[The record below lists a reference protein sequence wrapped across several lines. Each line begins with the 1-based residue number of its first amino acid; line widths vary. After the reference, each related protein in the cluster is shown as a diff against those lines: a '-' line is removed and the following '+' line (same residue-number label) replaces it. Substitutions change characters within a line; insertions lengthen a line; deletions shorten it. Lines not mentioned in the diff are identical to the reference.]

1 LHNSFETNNVFFRK
15 FRYTILNFAY
25 KGTSLERS
33 GNSLYYKIVF
43 IITATVFVVITFY
56 NFFYTISLPTDE
68 NIFAEPISKYYVVR
82 NIPGINKNE
91 QINVGDLIIKLDDKY
106 IDSIGQINQYI
117 FDKTSQSSII
127 LTVFCFKEH
136 KSKNVVV
143 NKDSLKQTFFV
154 KIPSAAF
161 VTSVSPGGAS
171 DRAGLKPGD
180 IITKINGKSFS
191 SVAEAD
197 YLLRSSKV
205 PVIEYEILREGQT
218 YKLTIE
224 LAKFGI
230 SFTHMIYFLTGLIF
244 IAFGCFIGY
253 SRIEFFTGRLL
264 SFAFLM
270 VGFAITGKLNPVFSL
285 GYKVGLGYIIIIALA
300 NLSAIF
306 GLVFLIH
313 SLFYFPVELKELAK
327 KNRKIIYSLYI
338 LGSFFFL
345 CILIPLFFNEFYFL
359 WIISTYGIG
368 ISYIIILFIL
378 LFKIKNSKLTKQMQ
392 SIGRP
397 IYYSIVINIF
407 VVLILPILAY
417 FKLYYLSYINLLL
430 LLLPLSYIYTIGKY
444 RLLNLDLRIRKNNQY
459 IISVFILRIVL
470 FIVLFVFIWFVAH
483 IDLNYPNLHFTG
495 TSIEVLE
502 KPMNE
507 ENRQFYNTALSII
520 LSFIFIFLLLKFYNK
535 TLELIN
541 RKFYR
546 AIFDYKKLTLDLNN
560 IIEKNIT
567 IDDFIQTISKK
578 LKNYLLLNKVCI
590 ILLDKLK
597 SNCSAEISSD
607 TLDYVYTNSNEILQF
622 VGRADSIFRIEY
634 LPENLRKLFQK
645 EGFSAI
651 IPIKHKD
658 KIYGFA
664 LIGDKLSEAPID
676 SEDFHIIMSLLNQS
690 VVVIENIKLYE
701 DLSSRERMR
710 HELELAR
717 KIQLS
722 SLPQKLPETK
732 NIKVAAITIPAFEVG
747 GDFYDFIN
755 VSNDGF
761 TAIIGDVSGKGAS
774 AALYMSKVQGII
786 RTLSEFELQPKEL
799 LIKANKLLYNYIE
812 KNAFISVLIAKLHDS
827 QKKITV
833 ARAGHLPLIL
843 FSSKEKRVVEIKPKG
858 IILGASSN
866 EFFSANIVEESYD
879 FSPGD
884 ILLLATD
891 GAIEARNNDD
901 EFGIERLKAL
911 VSHFKYL
918 NPDDLL
924 KHILSEIYRFSGK
937 DYFEDDLSLII
948 IKIV

>member
-1 LHNSFETNNVFFRK
+1 
-15 FRYTILNFAY
+15 
-25 KGTSLERS
+25 
-33 GNSLYYKIVF
+33 
-43 IITATVFVVITFY
+43 
-56 NFFYTISLPTDE
+56 
-68 NIFAEPISKYYVVR
+68 
-82 NIPGINKNE
+82 
-91 QINVGDLIIKLDDKY
+91 
-106 IDSIGQINQYI
+106 
-117 FDKTSQSSII
+117 
-127 LTVFCFKEH
+127 
-136 KSKNVVV
+136 
-143 NKDSLKQTFFV
+143 
-154 KIPSAAF
+154 
-161 VTSVSPGGAS
+161 
-171 DRAGLKPGD
+171 
-180 IITKINGKSFS
+180 
-191 SVAEAD
+191 
-197 YLLRSSKV
+197 
-205 PVIEYEILREGQT
+205 
-218 YKLTIE
+218 
-224 LAKFGI
+224 
-230 SFTHMIYFLTGLIF
+230 M
-244 IAFGCFIGY
+244 
-253 SRIEFFTGRLL
+253 
-264 SFAFLM
+264 
-270 VGFAITGKLNPVFSL
+270 
-285 GYKVGLGYIIIIALA
+285 
-300 NLSAIF
+300 
-306 GLVFLIH
+306 
-313 SLFYFPVELKELAK
+313 
-327 KNRKIIYSLYI
+327 
-338 LGSFFFL
+338 
-345 CILIPLFFNEFYFL
+345 
-359 WIISTYGIG
+359 
-368 ISYIIILFIL
+368 
-378 LFKIKNSKLTKQMQ
+378 
-392 SIGRP
+392 
-397 IYYSIVINIF
+397 
-407 VVLILPILAY
+407 
-417 FKLYYLSYINLLL
+417 
-430 LLLPLSYIYTIGKY
+430 
-444 RLLNLDLRIRKNNQY
+444 
-459 IISVFILRIVL
+459 
-470 FIVLFVFIWFVAH
+470 AH

-546 AIFDYKKLTLDLNN
+546 TIFDYKKITLDLNN

-567 IDDFIQTISKK
+567 IDDFIQTISQK

-597 SNCSAEISSD
+597 SNCSSEISND
-607 TLDYVYTNSNEILQF
+607 ILNYVYANSNDIIQL
-622 VGRADSIFRIEY
+622 VGKTDSIFRIEY
-634 LPENLRKLFQK
+634 LPENLRQLFQK

-722 SLPQKLPETK
+722 SLPQKLPETE
-732 NIKVAAITIPAFEVG
+732 NIKVAAITIPAYEVG

-812 KNAFISVLIAKLHDS
+812 KNVFISVLIAKLHNS
-827 QKKITV
+827 QKKISV

-866 EFFSANIVEESYD
+866 EFFSANIFEESFD
-879 FSPGD
+879 FSSGD